1 MDALIKSLRPG
12 KAASEVK
19 SPDVAPETRPAEL
32 DPAEFLAAAV
42 RADLPRPSRAEAEQ
56 AVHVLLSYIGE
67 NTGREGLL
75 DTPRRVVEAF
85 DELYQGYHQC
95 PAEVLDRTFGETAGY
110 DDFVLIRDIEFTSQ
124 CEHHMMPFYGRAHI
138 AYTPVERV
146 VGLSKLARLTDIF
159 ARRLQTQE
167 HLTAQIAAAID
178 EVSKTPRRGRADRGG
193 AYLHVGARRR
203 QAWRDDVHQPLHRHV
218 PRQSGGAAAFPVPGA
233 RTEPVTSP
241 NFLARLSCPHLQ
253 RPTSAKRGWPSS
265 PNSTRPGLVT
275 CVATDAATGD
285 VLMVA
290 HMNDEAL
297 RKTIESGEAWYFSRS
312 RNALWRKG
320 ETSGHTQRVVEM
332 RLDCDQDAIWIRV
345 EQNGAACHTGRHSC
359 FYRKIDAADGD
370 TRLSFVDADRQFDP
384 TKVYRK

>member
-1 MDALIKSLRPG
+1 MSFSMRISVPGGGPSALGGWVSSSYIWTGTAEKQPGRLLKAGGHGNQLGRQRLWMGLRRPAVIPPRRPGHTPVFRDRSNGEDMDALIKSLRPG
-12 KAASEVK
+12 KPSDVKPSEVK

-56 AVHVLLSYIGE
+56 AVHTLLSYIGE
-67 NTGREGLL
+67 NPGREGLL

-178 EVSKTPRRGRADRGG
+178 EVLKPRGVAVLIEAEHTCMSVRGVAKHGAMTFTSRFTGMFRDNPAEQQRFLSLVRG
-193 AYLHVGARRR
+193 
-203 QAWRDDVHQPLHRHV
+203 
-218 PRQSGGAAAFPVPGA
+218 
-233 RTEPVTSP
+233 
-241 NFLARLSCPHLQ
+241 
-253 RPTSAKRGWPSS
+253 PS
-265 PNSTRPGLVT
+265 R
-275 CVATDAATGD
+275 
-285 VLMVA
+285 
-290 HMNDEAL
+290 
-297 RKTIESGEAWYFSRS
+297 
-312 RNALWRKG
+312 
-320 ETSGHTQRVVEM
+320 
-332 RLDCDQDAIWIRV
+332 
-345 EQNGAACHTGRHSC
+345 
-359 FYRKIDAADGD
+359 
-370 TRLSFVDADRQFDP
+370 
-384 TKVYRK
+384 